1 VFAAARSGMF
11 TSADGGGEWSGL
23 GYGQSAVLEWNAIA
37 VEPSEP
43 LHLLAANN
51 WQSAIVESRDGGLSW
66 RVAAGE
72 PGASMGWR
80 VIEFAPSD
88 ARTVYA
94 GSGAWFSAGTF
105 ADSLPAA
112 GLSVSHDGGASW
124 SRLGTGAERQAQI
137 AAIAIDTSDSR
148 ELYAAS
154 TTQGVLHSTDGGQR
168 WDALNEG
175 LPGSPQALSVA
186 LHPNDAGVVFV
197 GLARGGLYRSAN
209 GGASWQW
216 SGSGLNPEASISD
229 IVFDPAEPGVLYVAD
244 RFGGVFRSTDD
255 GATWSVL
262 NNGLT
267 SRAVN
272 ALAISGRGAHLY
284 AATEGSGT
292 FRLDV
297 SGARPEPAAVAVTTD
312 LQPGFNFVTFTGATG
327 TDVGVFAGQIGG
339 ELDSIWRFNAATQQW
354 EGYDPDLPAWVNNIS
369 TLVSRGVLLVKSRSG
384 MTLRQVD
391 TQPGG
396 ASTVHSVRLYAG
408 GNLVSYS
415 GAGGDVAT
423 LTAGIVGLQS
433 VFIHDAGSQRWLSF
447 IPGAPAVVN
456 QFSTLSRFD
465 GVYLVVAG
473 PASWSYAE

>member
-1 VFAAARSGMF
+1 
-11 TSADGGGEWSGL
+11 
-23 GYGQSAVLEWNAIA
+23 
-37 VEPSEP
+37 
-43 LHLLAANN
+43 
-51 WQSAIVESRDGGLSW
+51 
-66 RVAAGE
+66 
-72 PGASMGWR
+72 
-80 VIEFAPSD
+80 
-88 ARTVYA
+88 
-94 GSGAWFSAGTF
+94 
-105 ADSLPAA
+105 
-112 GLSVSHDGGASW
+112 
-124 SRLGTGAERQAQI
+124 
-137 AAIAIDTSDSR
+137 R

-312 LQPGFNFVTFTGATG
+312 LQPGFNLVTFTGATG

-354 EGYDPDLPAWVNNIS
+354 EGY
-369 TLVSRGVLLVKSRSG
+369 
-384 MTLRQVD
+384 
-391 TQPGG
+391 
-396 ASTVHSVRLYAG
+396 
-408 GNLVSYS
+408 
-415 GAGGDVAT
+415 
-423 LTAGIVGLQS
+423 
-433 VFIHDAGSQRWLSF
+433 
-447 IPGAPAVVN
+447 
-456 QFSTLSRFD
+456 
-465 GVYLVVAG
+465 
-473 PASWSYAE
+473 